1 VKIILLKGNRL
12 KENLYTA
19 KAIMKPLGLGY
30 QKVDMCLNFCMLY
43 YDEDENFT
51 KYKTCGHAQYKLN
64 TSKEMTLIA
73 YKKLRYFPI
82 TPRLQRLFMSLKT
95 VEQMT

>member
-43 YDEDENFT
+43 YDEDENFS

-64 TSKEMTLIA
+64 TSKERTLIA